1 MVTVCLFIASTL
13 GFWHLKPRDAII
25 GPTGALLLCYY
36 DSLYASVHSVI
47 MNKDTSIHMKA
58 LIVDYGVVLVAS
70 IFTTLYVQVAAKSL
84 ALRRC
89 KAMVREARIS
99 RGKVKMI

>member
-1 MVTVCLFIASTL
+1 
-13 GFWHLKPRDAII
+13 
-25 GPTGALLLCYY
+25 
-36 DSLYASVHSVI
+36 
-47 MNKDTSIHMKA
+47 

-70 IFTTLYVQVAAKSL
+70 IFTTLYVQVAARSL